1 MFPERSVHKLKAFQ
15 GEEVDYSYICPKITF
30 SSNSGVIDIVQV
42 RGLER
47 LEDFPKH
54 MPNRIM
60 SATLLKGSSLHPRP
74 NHPKDFFFSPSS
86 CKIQLIFCM
95 VWPAV
100 KREPFDKVADNNP
113 VWHVFW
119 KVFQPF

>member
-47 LEDFPKH
+47 LENFPKH

-60 SATLLKGSSLHPRP
+60 LPTLLKASPFHPRP
-74 NHPKDFFFSPSS
+74 NHAKDALDSPRGWG
-86 CKIQLIFCM
+86 KRKQIFY
-95 VWPAV
+95 
-100 KREPFDKVADNNP
+100 
-113 VWHVFW
+113 
-119 KVFQPF
+119 